1 MDAVATLSSKGQLV
15 VPKSIRDRHGWKV
28 GDRFQ
33 VIETAGAVVL
43 RAIPAATSGPSAKMI
58 FAEIDAIVA
67 AAQPVGMADADAMAR
82 AAEALAT
89 LDAVTL
95 SR

>member
-1 MDAVATLSSKGQLV
+1 MDAIATLSSKGQLV
-15 VPKSIRDRHGWKV
+15 LPKSVRDRHGWKV

-33 VIETAGAVVL
+33 VIETAGALVL
-43 RAIPAATSGPSAKMI
+43 RAIPAATSGPSANMI

-67 AAQPVGMADADAMAR
+67 AAQPFETADADAMAT
-82 AAEALAT
+82 AAEVLAS
-89 LDAVTL
+89 LDAATR